1 MLRGPVFREDSDAD
15 DEYERD
21 GLMSPTLPTEFSG
34 SPTGSDNLS
43 TEQTP
48 TFPHH
53 LRGSSSPGEK
63 VMDWTADQS
72 ADFVAELG
80 LEQYADKFV
89 GMQHKATIKSRSNSL
104 QRNTL
109 REMRSLRWFI
119 QT

>member
-34 SPTGSDNLS
+34 SPTGSDDLS

-53 LRGSSSPGEK
+53 MRDSGSPGEK

-89 GMQHKATIKSRSNSL
+89 GMQHNDASRDPTN
-104 QRNTL
+104 N
-109 REMRSLRWFI
+109 M
-119 QT
+119 